1 MLEYEY
7 YDGEYFTTFNV
18 IEINDD
24 NDKVIMAITCAG
36 KISVQEIDLKEDE
49 DGLYF
54 EYGPS
59 FDIVRID
66 DFLIK

>member
-1 MLEYEY
+1 MAEYEF
-7 YDGEYFTTFNV
+7 YDGEYFITFNV

-24 NDKVIMAITCAG
+24 CNKATMAITRAG

-66 DFLIK
+66 EFVMR